1 MLRLTGR
8 AIDRPSRDQGG
19 KFVRDLRTA
28 LVLQA
33 IVRPDEA
40 GFFPAHQFPTSESNS
55 LSTILRAFSCAAQEC
70 PLSAEER
77 KTSAHAEVFSV

>member
-8 AIDRPSRDQGG
+8 AIDRPSRGQGV
-19 KFVRDLRTA
+19 KFVRGLRAA

-40 GFFPAHQFPTSESNS
+40 DPFPAYQFPTGECASDEIPACRHHSA
-55 LSTILRAFSCAAQEC
+55 LR
-70 PLSAEER
+70 
-77 KTSAHAEVFSV
+77 

>member
-8 AIDRPSRDQGG
+8 AIDRPSRDQGV
-19 KFVRDLRTA
+19 KFVRGLSAA

-40 GFFPAHQFPTSESNS
+40 DCFPAHQFPTGE
-55 LSTILRAFSCAAQEC
+55 RASHEFPACRRQ
-70 PLSAEER
+70 
-77 KTSAHAEVFSV
+77 

>member
-8 AIDRPSRDQGG
+8 AIGRPLRDQGV
-19 KFVRDLRTA
+19 KFVRGLRAA

-40 GFFPAHQFPTSESNS
+40 MEANSRGQHTLQKKNS
-55 LSTILRAFSCAAQEC
+55 LGLEKTIGATRG
-70 PLSAEER
+70 
-77 KTSAHAEVFSV
+77 T